1 MNNLGVL
8 TELLCMIC
16 EAVNPFYISSSLH
29 PKFGLWFESEYSTH
43 KKMRSNGNVDREK
56 MINHDKPVDV
66 AAFALTFS
74 DKPIDPLL

>member
-1 MNNLGVL
+1 MAMLNNQMV
-8 TELLCMIC
+8 
-16 EAVNPFYISSSLH
+16 SSSLH

-43 KKMRSNGNVDREK
+43 KKLRSNGNVDREK

-74 DKPIDPLL
+74 DKP